1 MPTNRD
7 LLLQLQPFTNSET
20 IIVDDQNVVDII
32 DAIIETHDQY
42 KDEYDKIY
50 QYFIGSTPKDTANN
64 IFKYLKKNVKYNI
77 EPDNLQTVKSP
88 SAIISTGNVGSDC
101 KNYSLFVNGVLDAI
115 RRNELESYDLYF
127 RFASYDPMDQT
138 PQHVFAVMIE
148 DGKEIWID
156 PVLSFFNQKKE
167 PYFYKDKKIKQ
178 MALIA
183 LAGITDPYENY
194 YNNKTMGDPY
204 GNYYNNKHIG
214 DNTTALISAGAAT
227 GSNLLLPGSGL
238 VVGALA
244 NLIGGLFGG
253 NQGPTPT
260 DWQGWDSL
268 DVQYNKGQLGTQA
281 AAHVLDILN
290 GSDQNAQVDAQNI
303 LSWIAS
309 KGNNGLNLIC
319 TTFHTGHDLDGQTV
333 TINQLISALQ
343 KAGLTTQATAI
354 QNYYNQSIA
363 PTTAS
368 TTATTTAG
376 LSPIVLIGGAALL
389 LILIK

>member
-1 MPTNRD
+1 MPTSRD

-20 IIVDDQNVVDII
+20 LIVDDQNVVDII

-204 GNYYNNKHIG
+204 GNYYNNKLYTVYIQFCRYFY
-214 DNTTALISAGAAT
+214 LIRS
-227 GSNLLLPGSGL
+227 LKI
-238 VVGALA
+238 
-244 NLIGGLFGG
+244 LI
-253 NQGPTPT
+253 
-260 DWQGWDSL
+260 
-268 DVQYNKGQLGTQA
+268 Y
-281 AAHVLDILN
+281 
-290 GSDQNAQVDAQNI
+290 
-303 LSWIAS
+303 WI
-309 KGNNGLNLIC
+309 
-319 TTFHTGHDLDGQTV
+319 
-333 TINQLISALQ
+333 
-343 KAGLTTQATAI
+343 
-354 QNYYNQSIA
+354 
-363 PTTAS
+363 
-368 TTATTTAG
+368 
-376 LSPIVLIGGAALL
+376 
-389 LILIK
+389 LILLSIFILILKFGTFFNQYFHL